1 MTDLDSSN
9 SPTGRRRWSWPR
21 RILLGS
27 GLALAAA
34 GGAFAFGH
42 GKACAH
48 GPGFG
53 HGFGHGRGFAAD
65 PESVREWA
73 GLMSRQILR
82 RINASAEQTA
92 KVEGIVGS
100 AVGELYPLRQ
110 KLHAARDEG
119 LKILTQP
126 TVDRAALEKLRAEQ
140 LAMHEA
146 ASKRMVQALAD
157 TAEALTPEQR
167 ASLARQLEEMRP
179 RGRR

>member
-1 MTDLDSSN
+1 MTDLDSSAT
-9 SPTGRRRWSWPR
+9 PTGRRRWSWPR

-34 GGAFAFGH
+34 GGAFALGH

-65 PESVREWA
+65 PESAREWA
-73 GLMSRQILR
+73 GLMARQVLR
-82 RINASAEQTA
+82 RVNATAEQTA
-92 KVEGIVGS
+92 KVESIVGG
-100 AVGELYPLRQ
+100 AIGELYPLRQ

-126 TVDRAALEKLRAEQ
+126 SVDRAALEKLRAEQ

-146 ASKRMVQALAD
+146 ASRRMVQALAD
-157 TAEALTPEQR
+157 VAETLTPEQR
-167 ASLARQLEEMRP
+167 VALARELEEMRP
-179 RGRR
+179 HRRR